1 MTGGGSQK
9 RIVPIE
15 PDPSPTPV
23 MTEEVA
29 GAKKK
34 VRKKKRGRKE
44 NILAGRMMQSR
55 QILNTRLR
63 LGE

>member
-1 MTGGGSQK
+1 MTGGSRPK
-9 RIVPIE
+9 TIRPIE

-23 MTEEVA
+23 MIEEVA

-34 VRKKKRGRKE
+34 VRGKKRGRKE

-55 QILNTRLR
+55 QILNTRL
-63 LGE
+63 GE